1 MTPVVYILAA
11 SHSGSTLLSLLL
23 AAHPEVCTA
32 GELKASDLG
41 DPQRYLCSCGEPI
54 RRCGFWQQV
63 AEAMRRRGM
72 AFDLAEAGTTFGA
85 NGSRYAGRLLRPLHR
100 GRLLEALRD
109 AGLAL
114 SPAWR
119 KVLPR
124 IQARNAALAESL
136 CEAYG
141 ARVVVDS
148 SKVALRLKYLLRNP
162 ALDVKVV
169 RLIRDGRGVAVTH
182 LDPARYAD
190 ASDPSLRGGGYG
202 ASRQREQKSI
212 REAAR
217 EWRRSNEEAE
227 HVLAGLDRSR
237 WIQVRYED
245 LCRNRERVLA
255 TLHRFIGV
263 DPAAAVRDFRCLP
276 RHVIG
281 NGMRLDRTSTIELDE
296 RWKTVLTQRDL
307 AIFESVAGA
316 LNRAYGYTESR

>member
-1 MTPVVYILAA
+1 MTRLVYILAA

-32 GELKASDLG
+32 GELKASNLG
-41 DPQRYLCSCGEPI
+41 DADRYLCSCGQPI
-54 RRCGFWQQV
+54 RQCDFWRRV
-63 AEAMRRRGM
+63 TEAMQRRGVS
-72 AFDLAEAGTTFGA
+72 FDVSQAGTTFEA
-85 NGSRYAGRLLRPLHR
+85 DGSRYAGRLLRPLHR
-100 GRLLEALRD
+100 GRLLETLRD
-109 AGLAL
+109 VGLAL

-119 KVLPR
+119 KVLHR
-124 IQARNAALAESL
+124 IQARNAALTESL
-136 CEAYG
+136 CEVYG

-162 ALDVKVV
+162 NLDVKVV
-169 RLIRDGRGVAVTH
+169 RLIRDGRAVATTH

-202 ASRQREQKSI
+202 ASRQQEQKPI
-212 REAAR
+212 REAAW

-227 HVLAGLDRSR
+227 HVLKRLDRSR

-245 LCRNRERVLA
+245 LCRDSERVLA

-263 DPAAAVRDFRCLP
+263 DPAEAVRDFRCMQ

-296 RWKTVLTQRDL
+296 RWKTVLTPQDL
-307 AIFESVAGA
+307 ATFDAVAGA
-316 LNRAYGYTESR
+316 MNRAYGYAESP